1 MSQPH
6 ADFIFVNEPRRLI
19 AVSDRQTDQPDHAL
33 GGAAMGGCGQRVGR
47 ILSISNSTLL
57 MAGWAT
63 PPRMSTERPRK
74 NPPKEE
80 LCKNVS

>member
-1 MSQPH
+1 
-6 ADFIFVNEPRRLI
+6 
-19 AVSDRQTDQPDHAL
+19 
-33 GGAAMGGCGQRVGR
+33 MGGCGQRVGR

-63 PPRMSTERPRK
+63 PARMSTERPK
-74 NPPKEE
+74 EPWKEE